1 MATVEDLLLFETD
14 GSCANCGFR
23 DARALTTH
31 HLERAEPKNEAY
43 DNKLLLCHNCHQC
56 HHQGKGPTAEELSLI
71 KRRLIIKT
79 LTMPGLNALKEANR
93 RSMVAAMPFL
103 VNHLVE
109 MGYLEYQDWISSE
122 TSDQGD
128 EVIAQAKYT
137 ISEPGRILLE
147 KWKIK

>member
-1 MATVEDLLLFETD
+1 
-14 GSCANCGFR
+14 
-23 DARALTTH
+23 
-31 HLERAEPKNEAY
+31 
-43 DNKLLLCHNCHQC
+43 
-56 HHQGKGPTAEELSLI
+56 
-71 KRRLIIKT
+71 
-79 LTMPGLNALKEANR
+79 
-93 RSMVAAMPFL
+93 MVAAMPFL